1 MLYWFS
7 EMENNKS
14 TLTILGDGALKN
26 ELAKKVEIFGLQDNV
41 KFLGFCNNPWQWYA
55 GADVFLLSSRWEGMP
70 NSALESLACGTPVIA
85 TEESG
90 GIKEISD
97 YVTIAKGAQEFIHAM
112 KKVDLKNK
120 KLENRS
126 LLPEMYMKERTVS
139 IVETWL
145 NEI

>member
-1 MLYWFS
+1 
-7 EMENNKS
+7 
-14 TLTILGDGALKN
+14 
-26 ELAKKVEIFGLQDNV
+26 
-41 KFLGFCNNPWQWYA
+41 
-55 GADVFLLSSRWEGMP
+55 
-70 NSALESLACGTPVIA
+70 
-85 TEESG
+85 
-90 GIKEISD
+90 
-97 YVTIAKGAQEFIHAM
+97 M